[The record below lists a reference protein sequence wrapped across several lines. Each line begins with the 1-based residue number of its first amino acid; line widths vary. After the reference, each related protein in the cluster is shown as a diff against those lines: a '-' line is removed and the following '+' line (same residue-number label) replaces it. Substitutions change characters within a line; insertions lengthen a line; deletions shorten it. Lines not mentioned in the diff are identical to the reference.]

1 MDKQKFIDQ
10 YNLEHAVEQNSLKT
24 FTSHFTLRNVLAGIL
39 LSIGII
45 VFVIYILVFSAYNE
59 YGSVYTSMQDVFNSM
74 GVSSS
79 ERNYIYSQMGQYYH
93 VDWVRVYK
101 EMSNYLVIISMSSLT
116 LATLL
121 WGIAPNFTFMSIINH
136 LRRKDNIQK

>member
-24 FTSHFTLRNVLAGIL
+24 FTSHFTLRN
-39 LSIGII
+39 
-45 VFVIYILVFSAYNE
+45 
-59 YGSVYTSMQDVFNSM
+59 VYTSMQDVFNSM

>member
-59 YGSVYTSMQDVFNSM
+59 YGSVYTSMQDVFNSHQN
-74 GVSSS
+74 
-79 ERNYIYSQMGQYYH
+79 EI
-93 VDWVRVYK
+93 
-101 EMSNYLVIISMSSLT
+101 
-116 LATLL
+116 
-121 WGIAPNFTFMSIINH
+121 TFI
-136 LRRKDNIQK
+136 LKWDNIIMLIGLGYIKKCLIIWSLLVCLLSH